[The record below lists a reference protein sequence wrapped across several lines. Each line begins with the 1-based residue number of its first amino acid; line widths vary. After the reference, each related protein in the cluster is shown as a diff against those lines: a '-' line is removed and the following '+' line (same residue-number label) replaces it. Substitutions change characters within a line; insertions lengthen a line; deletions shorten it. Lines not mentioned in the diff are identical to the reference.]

1 MRVRMKKLI
10 FPAILFAASILVP
23 VQVRAQ
29 EEDSPLAKEMERV
42 DDAYKGFRKEKDPVK
57 GAAAAREAQDSVLK
71 AIPLVPALLEKMPA
85 GEAKEKALAA
95 YRLQMGK
102 LFVSLCEV
110 EGAFIAK
117 DLDKV
122 TTLVDAIKASK
133 KEGHDAFIE
142 EEE

>member
-10 FPAILFAASILVP
+10 FPAILLAASVLAP
-23 VQVRAQ
+23 VQLRA
-29 EEDSPLAKEMERV
+29 EEDTPLAKEMEKV

-57 GAAAAREAQDSVLK
+57 GAASAREAQEAVLK
-71 AIPLVPALLEKMPA
+71 AIPLVPAMIEKMPA
-85 GEAKEKALAA
+85 GEPKDKAIAG

-102 LFVSLCEV
+102 LCEV
-110 EGAFIAK
+110 ESAFIAK

-122 TTLVDAIKASK
+122 TTLIDAIKASK
-133 KEGHDAFIE
+133 KEGHDAFME